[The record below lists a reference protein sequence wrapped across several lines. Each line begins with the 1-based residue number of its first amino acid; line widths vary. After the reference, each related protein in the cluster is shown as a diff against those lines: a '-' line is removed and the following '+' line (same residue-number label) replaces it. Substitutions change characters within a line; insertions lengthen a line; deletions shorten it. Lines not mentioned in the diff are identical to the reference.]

1 MGYEAVVHTSMGDF
15 TLELYVD
22 EMPITASNFIDLAQ
36 TGFYNGMTFH
46 RVIPNFMVNRAPAAF
61 LSHPA
66 MSSTSASRREP
77 FLTLSGA
84 PPPHTHRPSSAAR
97 TPRTRTAAALAP
109 VARTPT
115 PRTPTSATV
124 PPSPATGAATS
135 RTSSP
140 PRSRTSRAPCPWPT
154 RASPTPA
161 APSSS
166 STVSARALTAA
177 PHPRSLNPSPARSWN
192 AHPRTQSHSVAH
204 NSFLDFFDNS
214 TPSKHPVFGKTKT
227 DADLDIIKAIVAV
240 PTRSDKPITPVT
252 VTSIDINQV

>member
-166 STVSARALTAA
+166 STSRTTLSWTFSTT
-177 PHPRSLNPSPARSWN
+177 PRRP
-192 AHPRTQSHSVAH
+192 
-204 NSFLDFFDNS
+204 S
-214 TPSKHPVFGKTKT
+214 TPSSARPR
-227 DADLDIIKAIVAV
+227 
-240 PTRSDKPITPVT
+240 PTLTSTSLRLSWPCPPARTSQSPRSP
-252 VTSIDINQV
+252 